1 MSVTPS
7 DLLHNKKDL
16 NKKIDVEDIDLSEIS
31 IEDLVFN
38 KKNYKNYINLKSLL
52 EGVSTCQISD
62 AYNGISR
69 RSGLKKEVKPII
81 EYLTEEDKK
90 RRGRDRCILRIPTP
104 TCSDGSAP
112 TIMATGYA
120 SADYKNFYSVGH
132 FPKLAVFEI
141 WHHEP
146 SQEELDAENNALY

>member
-52 EGVSTCQISD
+52 EGICVLFC
-62 AYNGISR
+62 R
-69 RSGLKKEVKPII
+69 L
-81 EYLTEEDKK
+81 
-90 RRGRDRCILRIPTP
+90 
-104 TCSDGSAP
+104 
-112 TIMATGYA
+112 
-120 SADYKNFYSVGH
+120 
-132 FPKLAVFEI
+132 
-141 WHHEP
+141 
-146 SQEELDAENNALY
+146 

>member
-69 RSGLKKEVKPII
+69 RSGVIKELKPINR
-81 EYLTEEDKK
+81 L
-90 RRGRDRCILRIPTP
+90 RVWGRITTCKTNSDDTLR
-104 TCSDGSAP
+104 
-112 TIMATGYA
+112 
-120 SADYKNFYSVGH
+120 
-132 FPKLAVFEI
+132 
-141 WHHEP
+141 
-146 SQEELDAENNALY
+146 

>member
-52 EGVSTCQISD
+52 EGVSTC
-62 AYNGISR
+62 
-69 RSGLKKEVKPII
+69 KFPMHV
-81 EYLTEEDKK
+81 TEFQEDQV
-90 RRGRDRCILRIPTP
+90 L
-104 TCSDGSAP
+104 S
-112 TIMATGYA
+112 
-120 SADYKNFYSVGH
+120 KN
-132 FPKLAVFEI
+132 
-141 WHHEP
+141 
-146 SQEELDAENNALY
+146 